1 MCIMYYHYYT
11 HLLPL
16 ATFAFD
22 LVSVDNY
29 DNCVKVARS
38 W

>member
-1 MCIMYYHYYT
+1 MYYHYYT

-22 LVSVDNY
+22 LVSVDN
-29 DNCVKVARS
+29 CVKVARS